1 MSTSEFEDR
10 TLSCRDCGN
19 DFLFTQGEQEFYRQK
34 GFTNEP
40 TRCRDCRES
49 RKKRMGGGD
58 VLAPRAHEASPM
70 ILFAAV
76 CSACSSSTQVPFEP
90 APGKP
95 VYCRDCYHLR
105 SRRRDTPSHAVA

>member
-1 MSTSEFEDR
+1 MSTSAFEDR
-10 TLSCRDCGN
+10 TLSCRDCGA

-49 RKKRMGGGD
+49 RKKRLGSESSGGRGMD
-58 VLAPRAHEASPM
+58 TNGKNLHS
-70 ILFAAV
+70 AV
-76 CSACSSSTQVPFEP
+76 CSACSSSTLVPFEP

-105 SRRRDTPSHAVA
+105 SRRREASPHAAA